1 MLQSFEGIIDATGL
15 CSLRQDGGRAPFAV
29 DANRDQVSFWA
40 VVDTHSASQVLRE
53 LIAGNR
59 RRALVML
66 EASAVSLGSK
76 LSGSYSRPNE

>member
-15 CSLRQDGGRAPFAV
+15 CSLRQDGSRAPFAV
-29 DANRDQVSFWA
+29 DAKRNQVPFWA
-40 VVDTHSASQVLRE
+40 VVDTLSASQVLRE

-59 RRALVML
+59 RRALAIL

-76 LSGSYSRPNE
+76 LTESHSRPNE